1 MKPTASGGDIRHSAV
16 GAWLRSVIGA
26 SLAGSAAS
34 VGCCQGLCV
43 PNVWPAPDLQVDFY
57 DLVSIRRVVT
67 HPRTNTKSVAAR
79 TRRRWPTAALHV
91 GLRKAALTRLAEV
104 GCTVHQIA
112 AISGHKTLREV
123 QRYTEKAE
131 QAKLAREAMER
142 TTAAQ
147 KKQGAA

>member
-1 MKPTASGGDIRHSAV
+1 V
-16 GAWLRSVIGA
+16 
-26 SLAGSAAS
+26 SLADRAVALQLLRLSLDRNGIDVTLEAS
-34 VGCCQGLCV
+34 FAMAGMGME
-43 PNVWPAPDLQVDFY
+43 PLQLDRDVCAW
-57 DLVSIRRVVT
+57 RT